1 MTRTVTTAMPK
12 PESAKELE
20 ARLLLL
26 MMMMMMMMRR
36 RRRRRRRKVY
46 SGANAVNDM
55 RRRVTVQRSTSKQPN
70 LSPYRRSTIKQLL
83 QYQ

>member
-20 ARLLLL
+20 ARLL

-70 LSPYRRSTIKQLL
+70 LSPYRLGRSTIKQLL